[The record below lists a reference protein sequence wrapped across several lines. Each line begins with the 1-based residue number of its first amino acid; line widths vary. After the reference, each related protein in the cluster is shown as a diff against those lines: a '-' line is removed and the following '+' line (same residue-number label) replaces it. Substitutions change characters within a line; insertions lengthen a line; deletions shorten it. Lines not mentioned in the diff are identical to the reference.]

1 MPADY
6 LDNIIKFYWNMELLD
21 PLLDNYEIFWR
32 SMLSQ
37 QVWKS
42 SSKEIWNWLQAAD
55 TYAECGDGKH
65 YSSAD

>member
-42 SSKEIWNWLQAAD
+42 SSKEI
-55 TYAECGDGKH
+55 
-65 YSSAD
+65 